1 MLFENVIR
9 SSTARSI
16 RLSELRRNCRDSDS
30 SQEYLDLFKETMND
44 LPGCTLL
51 KQPLFE
57 WNGFTSACWKFELH
71 RATHQVCDHLLQESN
86 DAFENGAH
94 GVVTEKLKRAAKLMK
109 SIISD
114 LGWAH
119 VPDVKSLREIQP
131 EFLVAKILYIQSL
144 FCENAYK
151 ECNQVKFTKIGY
163 NCMEL
168 SNKIWSSGAD
178 FDLER
183 QFLTSYYY
191 NVAKTTDDYQE
202 KVSYAVAA
210 RDLSSDKNIADD
222 CAVWI
227 AENDQAHFQ
236 EIVPITPPLQSD
248 LPSVLSRLL
257 SIV

>member
-9 SSTARSI
+9 ADTARSI
-16 RLSELRRNCRDSDS
+16 RLSELRRNCCDSNS
-30 SQEYLDLFKETMND
+30 SQTYLDLLKETVDD

-51 KQPLFE
+51 QQPLFE

-71 RATHQVCDHLLQESN
+71 RATHQVCDYLLQESN
-86 DAFENGAH
+86 DAYGDGAH
-94 GVVTEKLKRAAKLMK
+94 GIVGKKLKRAAKLIK
-109 SIISD
+109 PLFGD
-114 LGWAH
+114 LSWAH
-119 VPDVKSLREIQP
+119 VPDVRSLRELQP
-131 EFLVAKILYIQSL
+131 EFLFAKILYIQSL
-144 FCENAYK
+144 FCQNAYN
-151 ECNQVKFTKIGY
+151 ETNQVNFTKVGY

-183 QFLTSYYY
+183 QFLTNYYY
-191 NVAKTTDDYQE
+191 NVAKTTDDYQQ

-210 RDLSSDKNIADD
+210 RDLTGDKNIADD